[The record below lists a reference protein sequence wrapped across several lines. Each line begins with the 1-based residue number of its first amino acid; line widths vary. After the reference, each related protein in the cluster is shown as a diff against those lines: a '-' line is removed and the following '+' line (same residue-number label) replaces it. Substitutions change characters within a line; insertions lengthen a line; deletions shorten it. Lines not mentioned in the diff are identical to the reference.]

1 MFHLNQITDIIF
13 HLFFFNKIIGD
24 FVDVP
29 FGLLVVAFGNDVGFE
44 DLALVLGERD
54 VGGFAGMAG
63 VLVGGDL

>member
-1 MFHLNQITDIIF
+1 LFHLNQITDIIF

-54 VGGFAGMAG
+54 V
-63 VLVGGDL
+63 